1 MPKEVTQL
9 TVSYKARTVS
19 TVEELQQV
27 YQQTTRSR
35 QKTARRPV
43 AKKHARAKLSRRE
56 SPAPRSQSAFFSNR
70 TQAYKIEIDSRTM

>member
-1 MPKEVTQL
+1 VPKEVTQL

-19 TVEELQQV
+19 KVEELQQV
-27 YQQTTRSR
+27 YQPTTRSR

-43 AKKHARAKLSRRE
+43 AKKRVKRSYPERE
-56 SPAPRSQSAFFSNR
+56 SPAPRSESAFFSNR